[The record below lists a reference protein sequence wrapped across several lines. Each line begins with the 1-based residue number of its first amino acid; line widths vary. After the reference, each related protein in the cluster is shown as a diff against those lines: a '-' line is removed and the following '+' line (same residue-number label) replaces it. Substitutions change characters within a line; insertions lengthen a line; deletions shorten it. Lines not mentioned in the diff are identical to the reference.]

1 MIFTDYYGFARPS
14 DKTASRMDCVRA
26 TQGFEPFE
34 EKRARHARKGSE
46 KSDQIRIGQ
55 LSVYWVDNTGAKFNR
70 DRTARGQS
78 AIPMSERA
86 PMSLTIASE
95 NLTGIFVPD
104 VDAFP
109 CVGYGDYKG
118 AAIIFVMRDYER
130 TGGRLPSTAT
140 LEMFIARGYK
150 ASAPS
155 VWQAFVNGAYDDEI
169 AALRHTANPDV
180 GGNV

>member
-1 MIFTDYYGFARPS
+1 MIFTDYYKFARPS
-14 DKTASRMDCVRA
+14 GKTASRMDCVCA
-26 TQGFEPFE
+26 TKSFDPFE
-34 EKRARHARKGSE
+34 EKRARRARKGND
-46 KSDQIRIGQ
+46 KSDQIRVGQ
-55 LSVYWVDNTGAKFNR
+55 LSVYWVDNTAAKFNR

-95 NLTGIFVPD
+95 NLTGMFVPD
-104 VDAFP
+104 VEQHPHA
-109 CVGYGDYKG
+109 GYGDYKG
-118 AAIIFVMRDYER
+118 AAIIFVMHDYAR

-155 VWQAFVNGAYDDEI
+155 VWQGFVNGAYDDEI
-169 AALRHTANPDV
+169 TALRHSAAPDV
-180 GGNV
+180 GTDV